1 MKFLFCGDICPT
13 AETAETFVNGDVQA
27 LFGNT
32 AKLFYDADVSIVNLE
47 CALADEDSP
56 IPKIGPAL
64 RAPTATA
71 QTLAKLGVSY
81 CALANNHVFDHGKA
95 GIKSTLKALEDAG
108 IGFTGF
114 GEDEVCSQRD
124 LVLEA
129 DGQTVCIID
138 VCEHEYSYAI
148 PDRMGARAFDPFET
162 PLQVREAKEKFDRV
176 VVLYHGG
183 KEQCRYPSPRL
194 RKACHA
200 MAKSGADVILC
211 QHSHCVG
218 CYEEI
223 EGCHILYGQG
233 NFHFVKEAA
242 RKLPGW
248 FDCLAVCYDSKT
260 NKIDFIPVDVKNAV
274 GIGLAEGEAKA
285 EILEGF
291 ARRNATLAD
300 GTWLNGWREFCESK
314 REDYTKI
321 ARLAFITPEDPKAPE
336 RFAHYLDCEAHLDVW
351 KELFQTYN
359 QTNEK

>member
-1 MKFLFCGDICPT
+1 MKFLFCGDISPT
-13 AETAETFVNGDVQA
+13 VDTAAAFESGDVQA
-27 LFGNT
+27 LFGDT
-32 AKLFYDADVSIVNLE
+32 AQLFYDADVSIVNLE
-47 CALADEDSP
+47 CALADADSP

-95 GIKSTLKALEDAG
+95 GIESTLKALEDAG
-108 IGFTGF
+108 IGYTGF
-114 GEDEVCSQRD
+114 GEDEVGSNRD
-124 LVLEA
+124 LILE
-129 DGQTVCIID
+129 GSGETVCIMA
-138 VCEHEYSYAI
+138 VCEHEYSYAL
-148 PDRMGARAFDPFET
+148 PDRMGARAFDEFET

-218 CYEEI
+218 CYEQLD
-223 EGCHILYGQG
+223 GCHILYGQG
-233 NFHFVKEAA
+233 NFHFVKESC
-242 RKLPGW
+242 RKMPGW
-248 FDCLAVCYDSKT
+248 FDCLAVRYDSKT
-260 NKIDFIPVDVKNAV
+260 NAMDFVPVEVKTAV
-274 GIGLAEGEAKA
+274 GIGFAEGEAKEQLLA
-285 EILEGF
+285 DF
-291 ARRNATLAD
+291 AARNRALVD
-300 GTWLNGWREFCESK
+300 GTWLAGWREFCESK
-314 REDYTKI
+314 REDYTRI
-321 ARLAFITPEDPKAPE
+321 ARLAFTDTEDPKAPE

-359 QTNEK
+359 KTNEK